1 MKISKIVRRTLVL
14 ATPLCFA
21 LTALASPTKK
31 YLDSIELIPRPASI
45 TYGQGQAHLPKTL
58 TIAPSTPE
66 LLRQG
71 LRKSHSL
78 RVAKKNAFL
87 RTRLDAGLAG
97 KEAYRL
103 NISPRGIEL
112 VGKDELALKQA
123 SQSLLQLLDQYG
135 STLPQLSILDSA
147 RLSYRGVMLDVSR
160 HFMSADMILRL
171 LDEMARYKLNRFHW
185 HLVDGGGWRFPSE
198 KYPLLTKKAAFRTKQ
213 DWDEWWQHDRRF
225 VDEGTPGAYGGY
237 YSKQDIQRVLRHAD
251 SLGITV
257 IPEIEMPGHSNE
269 VFAAYP
275 ELSCVGKWDFDSSDV
290 CIGNEA
296 TFRFFEGI
304 LDEVMALFPSKY
316 IHIGGDEAAMKHW
329 GKCPKCQERMKKEGL
344 KDEHALQSYMIHRIE
359 KYLNSKGRKL
369 IGWDEIL
376 MGGLAPDA
384 TVMSWRGEEGGI
396 EAAKAGH
403 DVVLTPGNPVY
414 LDFYQ
419 REANGEPRA
428 NGGFNTLEK
437 VYGYNPM
444 PKELTSEQGKH
455 ILGAQAN
462 LWTEYVLDEKHAE
475 YMLFPRIIALA
486 EVTWTPQQ
494 ERRYSDFIGR
504 MEKQLPRLLARGIN
518 AYPLKRIAARTLVDT
533 NKKQVAITL
542 ESERPSM
549 DIRYTTDGSEPTASS
564 QCYLGQP
571 ITSSDSILLV
581 ARFFDGEQKLDI
593 PELRYRADYHQGIGS
608 KITYN
613 GMTWNERY
621 PAAGEVTLLDGVRG
635 TPTYLDKLW
644 QGFTSDLDVT
654 IDLGEVKELH
664 HVLAKFMQERV
675 HGVVL
680 PEVVEVFTSI
690 DGKDFRS
697 MGKQTNEV
705 PESHMITHFQ
715 TYSVPMQTQARY
727 VRLVAK
733 RQPCKGFLFTD
744 EIVIH

>member
-1 MKISKIVRRTLVL
+1 MKITKILTRTLVL
-14 ATPLCFA
+14 ALPLC
-21 LTALASPTKK
+21 LGLPASAAPKK
-31 YLDSIELIPRPASI
+31 ALDSIQLIPRPAAI
-45 TYGQGQAHLPKTL
+45 TYGAGQARLPKTL
-58 TIAPSTPE
+58 TVSSSAPE
-66 LLRQG
+66 LLRAG
-71 LRKSHSL
+71 LGKKYT
-78 RVAKKNAFL
+78 VKTKAKGAHI
-87 RTRLDAGLAG
+87 RTRIDASLPG

-103 NISPRGIEL
+103 SITPKGIEL
-112 VGKDELALKQA
+112 VGKDEIALKQG

-135 STLPQLSILDSA
+135 TTLPQLSIADSA
-147 RLSYRGVMLDVSR
+147 RLGYRGVMLDVSR
-160 HFMSADMILRL
+160 HFMSADMIIRL

-198 KYPLLTKKAAFRTKQ
+198 KYPLLTKKAAFRTEK
-213 DWDEWWQHDRRF
+213 DWDKWWQHDRRF

-237 YSKQDIQRVLRHAD
+237 YSKDDIRRVLRHAD

-275 ELSCVGKWDFDSSDV
+275 ELSCAGEWKFDSSDV
-290 CIGNEA
+290 CIGNEQ
-296 TFRFFEGI
+296 TFRFFEDI

-316 IHIGGDEAAMKHW
+316 IHIGGDEAEMKHW
-329 GKCPKCQERMKKEGL
+329 KECPKCQERMKKEGL

-396 EAAKAGH
+396 QAAKAGH
-403 DVVLTPGNPVY
+403 DVILTPGSPVY

-437 VYGYNPM
+437 VYAYNPM
-444 PKELTSEQGKH
+444 PKELTEAEGKH

-504 MEKQLPRLLARGIN
+504 MEKQLPRLLGRGIN
-518 AYPLKRIAARTLVDT
+518 AYPLKRIAAHTLVDQT
-533 NKKQVAITL
+533 KKQVAITL
-542 ESERPSM
+542 DSERPTTA
-549 DIRYTTDGSEPTASS
+549 IRYTTDGSEPTANSPRY
-564 QCYLGQP
+564 QGQP
-571 ITSSDSILLV
+571 IASSDSILLV
-581 ARFFDGEQKLDI
+581 ARFFDGDKKLDI
-593 PELRYRADYHQGIGS
+593 PELRYRADYHKGIGA
-608 KITYN
+608 KLTYN

-654 IDLGEVKELH
+654 IDLGRVQELH
-664 HVLAKFMQERV
+664 HVLAKFMQERI

-680 PEVVEVFTSI
+680 PGEVEVLVSE
-690 DGKDFRS
+690 DGKNYRS

-715 TYSVPMQTQARY
+715 TYSIPMQTKARY